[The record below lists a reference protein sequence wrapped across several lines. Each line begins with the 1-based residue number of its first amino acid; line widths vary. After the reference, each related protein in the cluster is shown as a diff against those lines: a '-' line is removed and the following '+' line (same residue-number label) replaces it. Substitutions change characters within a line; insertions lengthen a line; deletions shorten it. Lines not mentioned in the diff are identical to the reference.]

1 MTAQERIREKLVEL
15 TGYISD
21 LKAQHGVIW
30 DEFEKNTMLRRGIE
44 RTLQM
49 SIECLLDVGNMLI
62 AARKWP
68 APGSNRAVFEVLAQ
82 QGVIPAEALPHY
94 TKMASF
100 RNILVHEYTRVDP
113 VIVYGVLKRGTADL
127 ERFRDHAAQYLARMS
142 LA

>member
-1 MTAQERIREKLVEL
+1 LTAQERIREKLVEL

-21 LKAQHGVIW
+21 LEAQHGVIW
-30 DEFEKNTMLRRGIE
+30 DEFETNTMLRRGIE
-44 RTLQM
+44 CTLQM

-62 AARKWP
+62 AARKRP
-68 APGSNRAVFEVLAQ
+68 APGNDRAVFEVLVQ
-82 QGVIPAEALPHY
+82 QGVIPVEALPHY

-113 VIVYGVLKRGTADL
+113 LIVYGVLKRGTTDL